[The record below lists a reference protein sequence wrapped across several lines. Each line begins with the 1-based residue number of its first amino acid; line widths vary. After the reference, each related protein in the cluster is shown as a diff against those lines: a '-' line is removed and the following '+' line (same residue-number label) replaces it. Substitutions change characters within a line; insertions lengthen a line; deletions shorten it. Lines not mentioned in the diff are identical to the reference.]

1 MIEELVVG
9 YIGQQMDE
17 LAKQIEADYKAE
29 VANHKYTPG
38 ASGAA
43 LGAIHIEKRSE
54 YSYFIGAKVGSDHTD
69 GGLHL
74 YYLDEGNGG
83 KGTRIYPKHARAL
96 GKHPDGIPGIGW
108 RKSVRGYSGFHITT
122 KVASKYR

>member
-1 MIEELVVG
+1 MIEELIVG

-29 VANHKYTPG
+29 VGKHNSAPG

-43 LGAIHIEKRSE
+43 VGAIHIEKRGE
-54 YSYFIGAKVGSDHTD
+54 YSYFIGAQVGSDHRD

-83 KGTRIYPKHARAL
+83 KGRTIYPTRSKALAVPSPIGPRA
-96 GKHPDGIPGIGW
+96 
-108 RKSVRGYSGFHITT
+108 SVRGYSGFHITT